1 MKIDHP
7 ARQSGQSAAE
17 YLVVVALLALALTVG
32 PDSALELLFRAFAE
46 RYEAFTY
53 AMSRP

>member
-1 MKIDHP
+1 MSAP
-7 ARQSGQSAAE
+7 TPRQTGQSAVE

-32 PDSALELLFRAFAE
+32 PDSALELLFRAVDE
-46 RYEAFTY
+46 RYQMFTY

>member
-1 MKIDHP
+1 MKIRVP
-7 ARQSGQSAAE
+7 AHQSGQSAAE

-46 RYEAFTY
+46 RYETFTY